1 KNVGTGKTVTLS
13 SSYSGAD
20 AGNYAI
26 TNQASTTASVSQ
38 AALTI
43 SGITAADKT
52 YNASDAATVNTAGA
66 VYGGLFAGD
75 AVTVSATG
83 LFSDKNAGAGKTV
96 NLSSSY
102 SGADTGNYAITGQAT
117 TTAGIS
123 LASLTLSTT
132 DVVKTYDG
140 NTSAAGVA
148 VITGGALFGSDTI
161 SGGSFAFANKNA
173 RTGDKV
179 VNVSDVTVGDGV
191 NNANYNVSYVENTS
205 STIHK
210 ADLTVT
216 ASGVSKVYDGTTV
229 ATVGLGDNRVAG
241 DVLGITASASFTD
254 QNAGLGKAVSVTGI
268 AVGGAD
274 AGNYNL
280 ISATTASTTADIT
293 PKALTV
299 IANNDAQMGST
310 PYSGGKGVTYSGLVA
325 GETATMVLTGNLAYG
340 GNSQGAYLPGDYDIT
355 VGGLLAN
362 SNYSLGF
369 LQGRLTLSGGDA
381 ATVAL
386 GGNTLAGA
394 YQTSLNTLG
403 GSGLVP
409 DFSGEGGKGKG
420 GDDAAA
426 AALNAAA
433 AEAAEQGGGN

>member
-1 KNVGTGKTVTLS
+1 
-13 SSYSGAD
+13 
-20 AGNYAI
+20 
-26 TNQASTTASVSQ
+26 
-38 AALTI
+38 
-43 SGITAADKT
+43 
-52 YNASDAATVNTAGA
+52 
-66 VYGGLFAGD
+66 
-75 AVTVSATG
+75 
-83 LFSDKNAGAGKTV
+83 
-96 NLSSSY
+96 
-102 SGADTGNYAITGQAT
+102 
-117 TTAGIS
+117 
-123 LASLTLSTT
+123 
-132 DVVKTYDG
+132 
-140 NTSAAGVA
+140 
-148 VITGGALFGSDTI
+148 
-161 SGGSFAFANKNA
+161 
-173 RTGDKV
+173 
-179 VNVSDVTVGDGV
+179 
-191 NNANYNVSYVENTS
+191 
-205 STIHK
+205 
-210 ADLTVT
+210 
-216 ASGVSKVYDGTTV
+216 
-229 ATVGLGDNRVAG
+229 
-241 DVLGITASASFTD
+241 
-254 QNAGLGKAVSVTGI
+254 
-268 AVGGAD
+268 
-274 AGNYNL
+274 
-280 ISATTASTTADIT
+280 
-293 PKALTV
+293 
-299 IANNDAQMGST
+299 MGST